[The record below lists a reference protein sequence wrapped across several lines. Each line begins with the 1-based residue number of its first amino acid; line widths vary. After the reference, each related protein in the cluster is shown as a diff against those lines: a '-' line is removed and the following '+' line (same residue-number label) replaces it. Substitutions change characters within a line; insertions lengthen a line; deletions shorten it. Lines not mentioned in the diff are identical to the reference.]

1 MMGEDIRRARVKKYG
16 SVLYCPDRDTLCSF
30 LDNELAICPRI
41 QCILDDPEHKALERR
56 IKRNR
61 IINEKNFVPE
71 EKQTNIRTQNRT
83 KQQTVLDR
91 IKKEE
96 ALAERLYKKNRPN
109 AAEAALMRAE
119 ILKGELK

>member
-1 MMGEDIRRARVKKYG
+1 MMREDIRRARVEKYG
-16 SVLYCPDRDTLCSF
+16 SFLYCPDRDTLCSF
-30 LDNELAICPRI
+30 LDNELAICPRV

-61 IINEKNFVPE
+61 VINEKNFVPE
-71 EKQTNIRTQNRT
+71 EKQTNIRTQNKT
-83 KQQTVLDR
+83 KQQTVQER
-91 IKKEE
+91 IKREE

-109 AAEAALMRAE
+109 AAEAALMRAR